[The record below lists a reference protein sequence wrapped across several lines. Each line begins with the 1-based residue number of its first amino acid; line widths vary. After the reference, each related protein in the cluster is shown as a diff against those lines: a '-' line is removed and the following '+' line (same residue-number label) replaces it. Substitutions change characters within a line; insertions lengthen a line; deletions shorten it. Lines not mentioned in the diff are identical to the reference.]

1 MADYEGSQR
10 FADKVVEVSEVSSR
24 RERLADEVERKID
37 DLYKCAYMR
46 DYIGEEFEGVIS
58 GVTSFGIFVE
68 LENSAEGLI
77 RLDTLPAGSY
87 YFDEQR
93 FCLFSEKC
101 SFKLGDKLRV
111 KVAGCDIC
119 SREIDFVLVK

>member
-1 MADYEGSQR
+1 
-10 FADKVVEVSEVSSR
+10 
-24 RERLADEVERKID
+24 VERKID

-77 RLDTLPAGSY
+77 RLDSLPAGSY

-93 FCLFSEKC
+93 FCLFSEKT
-101 SFKLGDKLRV
+101 SYKLGDKLKIV
-111 KVAGCDIC
+111 VASCDITT
-119 SREIDFVLVK
+119 REIDFALAK

>member
-1 MADYEGSQR
+1 
-10 FADKVVEVSEVSSR
+10 
-24 RERLADEVERKID
+24 
-37 DLYKCAYMR
+37 MR

-77 RLDTLPAGSY
+77 RLDSLPAGSY

-93 FCLFSEKC
+93 FCLFSEKT
-101 SFKLGDKLRV
+101 SYKLGDKLKIV
-111 KVAGCDIC
+111 VASCDITT
-119 SREIDFVLVK
+119 REIDFVLAK